1 MKILDLALNEGQSIL
16 SEYKSKLFL
25 VSYGLPGTDEELA
38 KTPEE
43 LLKAAAKIGY
53 PLVIKGCSADIA
65 HKTEKGLIRLDV
77 RNDEEAMTA
86 FDEIVARMNGA

>member
-1 MKILDLALNEGQSIL
+1 MKILDLAFNEGRSIL
-16 SEYKSKLFL
+16 SEYESKLFL
-25 VSYGLPGTDEELA
+25 ASYGLPVTDEELA

-43 LLKAAAKIGY
+43 LLEAAAKIGY

-65 HKTEKGLIRLDV
+65 HKTEKGLIRVDV